1 MTTFRVSG
9 TALPTA
15 EAGEVRPIDDALAGE
30 DGVTVEEATRQDD
43 GAVQFVLHVE
53 APDAQAAE
61 AVGRRVGDRL
71 SPGSTVT
78 VLD

>member
-15 EAGEVRPIDDALAGE
+15 EAGPVGPIEDAISGENGVR
-30 DGVTVEEATRQDD
+30 VEEATRQDD
-43 GAVQFVLHVE
+43 GAVQFTLVVE
-53 APDAQAAE
+53 AADAQSATE
-61 AVGRRVGDRL
+61 IGGRVADRL

-78 VLD
+78 VLG

>member
-15 EAGEVRPIDDALAGE
+15 EAGPVGPIEDAVAGE
-30 DGVTVEEATRQDD
+30 DGVRVEEATRQDD
-43 GAVQFVLHVE
+43 GAVQFTLVVE
-53 APDAQAAE
+53 AADAQSATE
-61 AVGRRVGDRL
+61 IGGRVADRL

-78 VLD
+78 VLG

>member
-15 EAGEVRPIDDALAGE
+15 EAGEVGAIEDAVAGE
-30 DGVTVEEATRQDD
+30 DAVRVEEATRQDD
-43 GAVQFVLHVE
+43 GAVQFTLEVE
-53 APDAQAAE
+53 AADAQTATE
-61 AVGRRVGDRL
+61 IGGRVADRL

-78 VLD
+78 VLG

>member
-1 MTTFRVSG
+1 MPTFRVSG

-15 EAGEVRPIDDALAGE
+15 EAGDVASLDDALAGE
-30 DGVTVEEATRQDD
+30 EGVQVEEATRQDD
-43 GAVQFVLHVE
+43 GGVQFTLTVE
-53 APDAQAAE
+53 AADASVAAE
-61 AVGRRVGDRL
+61 VGRRVGDRL